1 MRIKRYNDFTLTE
14 SMTEYFINSFEI
26 ITESDETQDTDHKKI
41 LKKIV
46 SDLKLNVRLVSTFGF
61 GIGAFLPIINSLMKN
76 ANLSQVELTKET
88 MVLLILTS
96 LSIIYLE
103 EKNTKSPEEEAEM
116 TKDSKSMLEELRMK
130 GIGDGIVKKI
140 IKCLKST
147 TCVFKIIGKHIG
159 ALSGGLMDMFAYG
172 AIMVPIMNGLSNVIN
187 KFHLNL
193 DTMPENF
200 LMLATGVATIISKHG
215 ITYIIKKLKSKI
227 NLPKRIEDRIEDELD
242 EMEEPTIQKTFKD
255 SGLGTEIINDNKNK
269 SLI

>member
-1 MRIKRYNDFTLTE
+1 MKIQRYNDFALTE
-14 SMTEYFINSFEI
+14 SMVEYFVESFGM
-26 ITESDETQDTDHKKI
+26 ITESDDSENNDYKNI

-46 SDLKLNVRLVSTFGF
+46 SDLNLNIRLVATFGF
-61 GIGAFLPIINSLMKN
+61 GIGAFMPVIHNLMKN

-88 MVLLILTS
+88 IVLLVLTA

-103 EKNTKSPEEEAEM
+103 EKNAKSPKEESEL

-147 TCVFKIIGKHIG
+147 TNVFKIIGKHIG
-159 ALSGGLMDMFAYG
+159 AVAGGLMDMFAYG

-200 LMLATGVATIISKHG
+200 LMLATGVATIVAKHG
-215 ITYIIKKLKSKI
+215 IAHIINKLKGK
-227 NLPKRIEDRIEDELD
+227 LPKTVEDQIENEVE
-242 EMEEPTIQKTFKD
+242 EMEEPTIQKSFKD
-255 SGLGTEIINDNKNK
+255 TGLGSGIINDNKNK
-269 SLI
+269 ALI